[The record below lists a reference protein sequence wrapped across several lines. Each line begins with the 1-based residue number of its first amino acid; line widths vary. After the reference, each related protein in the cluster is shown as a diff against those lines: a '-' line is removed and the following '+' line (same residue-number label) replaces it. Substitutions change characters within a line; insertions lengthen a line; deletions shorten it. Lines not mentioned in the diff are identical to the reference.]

1 MDVTLKFIDGF
12 SNPSMIYMLLN
23 LIVLLVITVGIFVLF
38 KFKNKI
44 ASNISLILSVAFV
57 VLSFVNI
64 GTINKEYNAFNKNKD
79 STVINDFTHQFS
91 LSKTQQ
97 NVVVIMLDRAKSN
110 YFESILNDQ
119 PYIKESFE
127 GFTYHF
133 KYREFINNINE
144 EI

>member
-79 STVINDFTHQFS
+79 STVINDLSAQFS
-91 LSKTQQ
+91 LSKTKK
-97 NVVVIMLDRAKSN
+97 NVVVFMLDRAKSN
-110 YFESILNDQ
+110 YLM
-119 PYIKESFE
+119 
-127 GFTYHF
+127 
-133 KYREFINNINE
+133 
-144 EI
+144 

>member
-23 LIVLLVITVGIFVLF
+23 LFVLLALTVGIFILF

-44 ASNISLILSVAFV
+44 ASNISLVISVAFV

-79 STVINDFTHQFS
+79 SDWIDSSTSVNFG
-91 LSKTQQ
+91 
-97 NVVVIMLDRAKSN
+97 V
-110 YFESILNDQ
+110 
-119 PYIKESFE
+119 
-127 GFTYHF
+127 
-133 KYREFINNINE
+133 NE
-144 EI
+144 ETGFRNIGLFLLRFWANRQYYFI